1 MFGLGG
7 FEVENREE
15 MMYEMESL
23 MRNVVR
29 QLRNEI
35 NLVLSNVLS
44 RNEFIVLKSLKDN
57 GPLNSTVLAK
67 ELEVSA
73 SHITTVTDSLI
84 AKELITRKRSDND
97 RRITVIELSEK
108 GHLVLAEFENK
119 KTEFFSKRFQC
130 FTDEE
135 LYQLIKLFGKL
146 DRSK

>member
-1 MFGLGG
+1 M
-7 FEVENREE
+7 ENREQ

-23 MRNVVR
+23 MRNIVR

-35 NLVLSNVLS
+35 NQVLSNVLS

-57 GPLNSTVLAK
+57 GPLNSSVLAK
-67 ELEVSA
+67 ELDVSA

-84 AKELITRKRSDND
+84 AKDLITRKRSPSD
-97 RRITVIELSEK
+97 RRITVIELTEQ
-108 GHLVLAEFENK
+108 GHLVLTEFESK

-130 FTDEE
+130 YTDEE
-135 LYQLIKLFGKL
+135 LYQLIQLFGKL